1 MEDSTNKV
9 NATQDINNV
18 DAKYINEL
26 KANSVNKDEYDKLK
40 KRYEDVV
47 KASIER
53 RPVETDSDNDKD
65 IDYEKVQESSH
76 KALFGKPKTMSNLDF
91 WKTVLAYRKSVLANT
106 GRDVFIQQTDS
117 TKRYDRQLG
126 KDVIVND
133 SHIPTIDEQE
143 TANRVGTQ
151 MQAIV
156 DESKNDS
163 SEFDRL
169 YSRYVR
175 GIKC

>member
-9 NATQDINNV
+9 NANQDINNV
-18 DAKYINEL
+18 DAKYISEL
-26 KANSVNKDEYDKLK
+26 KANSVNKDEYEKLK

-53 RPVETDSDNDKD
+53 RPVDNDVDNDKD
-65 IDYEKVQESSH
+65 VDYVKMQELTH
-76 KALFGKPKTMSNLDF
+76 KNLFGKQKPMSNLEY
-91 WKTVLAYRKSVLANT
+91 WKNVLNYRKSVLSNS

-133 SHIPTIDEQE
+133 IHIPTLDEQE
-143 TANRVGTQ
+143 TANRIATQ

-156 DESKNDS
+156 DEANNDGS
-163 SEFDRL
+163 DFDRL